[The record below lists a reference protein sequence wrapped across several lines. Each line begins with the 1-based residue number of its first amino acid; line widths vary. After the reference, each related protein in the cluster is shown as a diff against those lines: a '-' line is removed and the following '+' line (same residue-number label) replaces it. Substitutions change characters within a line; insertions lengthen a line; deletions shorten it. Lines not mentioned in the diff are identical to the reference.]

1 VSELTSE
8 LENERKY
15 SNSLKN
21 EIEDLKREII
31 EVEGE
36 LNEKNKKVR
45 LLTLNLNRK
54 EIANNSIYEK
64 R

>member
-1 VSELTSE
+1 V
-8 LENERKY
+8 
-15 SNSLKN
+15 
-21 EIEDLKREII
+21 I

-36 LNEKNKKVR
+36 LNEKNKRIR

-54 EIANNSIYEK
+54 ELANVSFSDK